1 MAVMDFKFKIR
12 ALLMMSVC
20 YNFLFHMYKHITFCL
35 VCGFFIVCFEF
46 FKCCWECRL
55 RERDDI
61 RFDLTVWLD
70 GVEMYRFIICFTVN
84 SFLRWFSFY
93 SGLYVLSLLFFS
105 SINELL
111 ISILY
116 CSVCVCVCVQCALY
130 LMNFSFKIHIQED
143 IHNVFFPY
151 ELNLLEIVYA

>member
-1 MAVMDFKFKIR
+1 MVVMDFKFKIR

-61 RFDLTVWLD
+61 RFDLTVWLV

-93 SGLYVLSLLFFS
+93 FGLYFHYFFFV
-105 SINELL
+105 NQWTFDFN
-111 ISILY
+111 SIL
-116 CSVCVCVCVQCALY
+116 VCVCVCVQCALY